1 MKEVFNTQVVAKGV
15 WYIEDSRG
23 GVMYL
28 VAGTERALL
37 IDTGWG
43 PGDLSALVATLTPL
57 PLVVVNTHAHPDHM
71 GGNGQFPQ
79 IYIHLRDLPAVQD
92 TVTRHTAVYDG
103 YCLDLGQRQ
112 VRVIGVP
119 GHTPGSIC
127 LLDTETRIVFTGDSP
142 RPGPIWLHV
151 GSALSVQEFSFSM
164 KRLRTFAGDFD
175 TIAPSHGKPGP
186 AGTLIEDLV
195 TCASKIVSGEL
206 VGKPQETRFGECLLA
221 EYGSAGIMYR
231 ADKINWRFE
240 FMRGDRIISP
250 EVHADRT
257 VTFRVKAP
265 KADRVL
271 LTSGPL
277 MNALGSADNAMA
289 FQDKDAAGVWSL
301 TVGPLPPDLYDYSF
315 VTDGVAIVD
324 SNNPAV
330 KTGTMS
336 PSSVLTVPADDG
348 GTSFRAYFEARDVPH
363 GTLHRHHYTSKTL
376 GDVRDVFVYTPPDY
390 DADSDERYPVLY
402 LLHGGGD
409 NAAGWSDLGRA
420 HLIMDNLL
428 AEGKAKPMIIVMPF
442 GQALPFMSAAT
453 GESVWQG
460 MARNAM
466 AFEQDL
472 FTDIMPLVES
482 TYRIEADRAHRAL
495 AGLSMGGGQTD
506 QIGLSHLDTF
516 SHIGILSIGAQ
527 GFAERHADLLADPAA
542 TNAKLGL
549 LFLGCG
555 TLDPLAS
562 EGMDE
567 LHRLLTEKGIEH
579 VYWTCPGAAHTWVVW
594 RTALYH
600 ELLPR
605 LWRK

>member
-1 MKEVFNTQVVAKGV
+1 MSEGFSTQSVAKGV

-28 VAGTERALL
+28 VAGAERALL

-43 PGDLSALVATLTPL
+43 SAGLNALVATLTPL
-57 PLVVVNTHAHPDHM
+57 PVVVVNTHAHPDHM
-71 GGNGQFPQ
+71 GGNRQFPQ
-79 IYIHLRDLPAVQD
+79 VYIHTNDWPQAHAQAQD
-92 TVTRHTAVYDG
+92 SGTTLVAIYDG
-103 YCLDLGQRQ
+103 YHFDLGQRQ

-127 LLDTETRIVFTGDSP
+127 LLDSQTRILFSGDSP

-151 GSALSVQEFSFSM
+151 GTALSVQEFSFSLQ
-164 KRLRTFAGDFD
+164 RLRTFAGEFD
-175 TIAPSHGKPGP
+175 VIAPSHGKPEP
-186 AGTLIEDLV
+186 AGALIDDLIA
-195 TCASKIVSGEL
+195 CAAGILSGKL

-221 EYGSAGIMYR
+221 ELGSAGIMYK
-231 ADKINWRFE
+231 ADKIYWRFGWMQGE
-240 FMRGDRIISP
+240 RIVSP
-250 EVHADRT
+250 EVHADRR

-265 KADRVL
+265 KADRVM

-277 MNALGSADNAMA
+277 MNALGSADAGMA

-301 TVGPLPPDLYDYSF
+301 TVGPLPPDLYDYTF
-315 VTDGVAIVD
+315 VIDGVAMAD
-324 SNNPAV
+324 SNNASV

-348 GTSFRAYFEARDVPH
+348 PSYYEARDVPH
-363 GTLHRHHYTSKTL
+363 GTLHRHYYTSRTL
-376 GDVRDVFVYTPPDY
+376 GDVRDVYVYTPPEY
-390 DADSDERYPVLY
+390 DANPGRSYPVLY

-428 AEGKAKPMIIVMPF
+428 AEGKARPMIVVMPF
-442 GQALPFMSAAT
+442 GQALPFVAMLATMSVEQAMQKNAAL
-453 GESVWQG
+453 
-460 MARNAM
+460 
-466 AFEQDL
+466 FEQDL
-472 FTDIMPLVES
+472 FTDIMPLAES
-482 TYRIEADRAHRAL
+482 TYRIQADRSHRAM

-506 QIGLSHLDTF
+506 QIGLSHLETF
-516 SHIGILSIGAQ
+516 SHIGILSIGAE
-527 GFAERHADLLADPAA
+527 GFAERHADLLADPAG
-542 TNAKLGL
+542 TNGKLDL
-549 LFLGCG
+549 LLLGCG
-555 TLDPLAS
+555 TLDPLAT

-567 LHRLLTEKGIEH
+567 LHKLLTEKGIDH
-579 VYWTCPGAAHTWVVW
+579 VYWNYPGAAHTWVVW
-594 RTALYH
+594 RSALYY